1 MPGALT
7 SEKDCDMRRVLAV
20 TGIRSEYF
28 LARPIFSA
36 IRAHQEL
43 ELQLVVSGA
52 HLSPT
57 HDYSVRAIEADGFP
71 ILERIES
78 MIYSDRDAARLKGAA
93 LQLSTLA
100 HVIDRERPDWLLA
113 IADREEPLLVAMCG
127 AYMNIPV
134 VHYSAG
140 DRVVGNVDDMVRHA
154 VSRLS
159 HMLLTTS
166 EASSE
171 RLIRSGEQPW
181 RVHFV
186 GHSGIDRLRTT
197 PQLDPV
203 QLAAGLEVPRIPE
216 RYAVLIQHAIST
228 EIAES
233 GAQMEQTLQALAQVG
248 LPTFI
253 SYPNSDP
260 GREEIIAAIERRRGS
275 KDFFIFR
282 NVADRE
288 FVNLLRGAA
297 VLVGN
302 SSAGLLEAPYLKLP
316 VVNVGRRQSERT
328 HADNVFFVDHRK
340 DEIADLLREILE
352 SPTVAACVANIQNPF
367 GDGYTGQRVAEL
379 LARTPIDPRL
389 LNKDLTF

>member
-1 MPGALT
+1 
-7 SEKDCDMRRVLAV
+7 MRRVLAV

-36 IRAHQEL
+36 ICAEPTL
-43 ELQLVVSGA
+43 SLQLVVSGA
-52 HLSPT
+52 HLSPA

-71 ILERIES
+71 ILEKIES

-100 HVIDRERPDWLLA
+100 HVVDRERPDWLLA

-134 VHYSAG
+134 AHYSAG

-154 VSRLS
+154 ISRLS
-159 HMLLTTS
+159 HVMLTTS
-166 EASSE
+166 EASRE
-171 RLIRSGEQPW
+171 RLIASGEQAW

-197 PQLDPV
+197 ALLDPD
-203 QLAAGLEVPRIPE
+203 QLAAALEIPRMPP
-216 RYAVLIQHAIST
+216 RYGVLIQHAIST
-228 EIAES
+228 EIDAA
-233 GAQMEQTLQALAQVG
+233 GAQMEQSLEALAEIG

-260 GREEIIAAIERRRGS
+260 GREQIIAAIERRRGS
-275 KDFFIFR
+275 DHFFIFR
-282 NVADRE
+282 NIPDVA

-297 VLVGN
+297 VLLGN
-302 SSAGLLEAPYLKLP
+302 SSAGVLEAPYLKLP
-316 VVNVGRRQSERT
+316 VLNIGRRQAERT
-328 HADNVFFVDHRK
+328 HAENMFFVDHRK
-340 DEIADLLREILE
+340 DEIVALLRRILD
-352 SPTVAACVANIQNPF
+352 SPDVARRVATCDNPF
-367 GDGYTGQRVAEL
+367 GDGYAGQQVADL
-379 LARTPIDPRL
+379 LASIPIDAQL
-389 LNKDLTF
+389 LKKDLTF